1 MRRMSARDIHELW
14 SHIEML
20 TQRISALEEAAAL
33 AAEST
38 GGAASSGSSREHAS
52 SATALPAEATFETLR
67 TREFMLVDSEGT
79 ARIAMRT
86 VGPQAW
92 IEFLEPYGQ
101 IRLQLVHDEHR
112 TWVDFFCP
120 GEKPSMRIELG
131 TLGDAMLEL
140 RDPATGAVRFKC
152 SQGHDGAFDLR
163 AGGRGQAVLSVDA
176 QGEARVRL
184 GEGIEISNRSAD
196 AAIRVGPAVGS
207 RCELAADSDGA
218 SLRLRDVSR
227 GGDVRLAAGGVDEG
241 RFASLCVSGGP
252 KSGSVHIDATSADG
266 DAAASICLV
275 DEGEVPRIDLQA
287 KAGDWDGEAVVRVL
301 ATDHGRCAS
310 LIAASESAG
319 FEVAEE
325 IGFGRRVVLGLDPE
339 GVRAEVL
346 DGAGVPRATVD
357 LSADERTVTAC
368 LRNESGQAVAEM
380 SDPTAE
386 CVDEASDE
394 PHDSWDDE
402 AGSPGDTHR

>member
-92 IEFLEPYGQ
+92 IEFLEQYGP

-140 RDPATGAVRFKC
+140 RDTATGAVRFKC

-227 GGDVRLAAGGVDEG
+227 GGDVRLAAGGST
-241 RFASLCVSGGP
+241 R
-252 KSGSVHIDATSADG
+252 
-266 DAAASICLV
+266 AAS
-275 DEGEVPRIDLQA
+275 R
-287 KAGDWDGEAVVRVL
+287 R
-301 ATDHGRCAS
+301 
-310 LIAASESAG
+310 SA
-319 FEVAEE
+319 
-325 IGFGRRVVLGLDPE
+325 
-339 GVRAEVL
+339 
-346 DGAGVPRATVD
+346 
-357 LSADERTVTAC
+357 
-368 LRNESGQAVAEM
+368 
-380 SDPTAE
+380 
-386 CVDEASDE
+386 
-394 PHDSWDDE
+394 
-402 AGSPGDTHR
+402 